1 MSIFGSRIQYGEQGP
16 QEDRVIGENIIGG
29 PLSGKDVRMYLDAK
43 TLGFL
48 LEVAQ
53 QSLSS
58 RAVLHGVGLKVT
70 ARRGSDGN
78 QYEVWS
84 IVSLAPK
91 AERSAVLEGLTGRK

>member
-1 MSIFGSRIQYGEQGP
+1 
-16 QEDRVIGENIIGG
+16 
-29 PLSGKDVRMYLDAK
+29 
-43 TLGFL
+43 
-48 LEVAQ
+48 
-53 QSLSS
+53 
-58 RAVLHGVGLKVT
+58 VLHGVGLKVT